1 MVSNR
6 TDTSNALTMT
16 DLVLRLKRCLKVKR
30 PAFVWGGPGLGKSCG
45 INALAK
51 ELGGVVIDIR
61 LSQMD
66 PTDIKGIPY
75 PAKDENGRNVM
86 CWAPPEQLPTKEFCD
101 GFPIV
106 ILFLDE
112 MNSAPPS
119 VQAAAYQLVLDRKV
133 GTYTLPDNVCVLA
146 AGNRETDRGV
156 TFRMPAPLSNRFL
169 HFEIKA
175 DFDSWL
181 DWAIPAKIHPDIV
194 SFLSTFRHKLY
205 EFDPTSADKSFP
217 TPRSYEFASQLITT
231 EPDEE
236 KLSDTE
242 IREFMTSA
250 VGAGTATDF
259 MAYLKVG
266 KGLPKPS
273 DILNGKVTT
282 INTREISAH
291 YQLIVGMLYEMN
303 EFWTN
308 NSVTT
313 GTSISVSNRKV
324 ADRKWNNDNDVKTWM
339 KMLDNFNGFILTQ
352 VELEIGMMAARME
365 FSNFNFGVSLKGTKY
380 QFVNLKSWPQFIEK
394 FAKYALQTTR

>member
-1 MVSNR
+1 
-6 TDTSNALTMT
+6 
-16 DLVLRLKRCLKVKR
+16 
-30 PAFVWGGPGLGKSCG
+30 
-45 INALAK
+45 
-51 ELGGVVIDIR
+51 
-61 LSQMD
+61 
-66 PTDIKGIPY
+66 
-75 PAKDENGRNVM
+75 
-86 CWAPPEQLPTKEFCD
+86 
-101 GFPIV
+101 
-106 ILFLDE
+106 